1 MSKYGLQIRVKPSS
15 SSQSNRLSATR
26 PPRPPPSAF
35 LDDEDDDDVERDI
48 SRQASKN
55 KSNKDYEEL
64 HKKALEEDP
73 KAFDYDGVFDEMKQA
88 AVRKTTRDKEK
99 RPPRYIKALIDKS
112 KAREREQEIVYER
125 KLAKE
130 RSKDEHQFQD
140 KENFVTGAYKRKLA
154 ERAKW
159 VEEERLHELREQKED
174 ITKKGD
180 MTDFYFN
187 LSRNVA
193 FGAGEAEP
201 RNEVEEQQEE
211 RIQTSEEERIR
222 TSESSHPST
231 KIGSDSISAQPGE
244 DLRIPIA
251 ESSRDKVA
259 AGQVAVSSSQD
270 KAPAGTVTEQPKRD
284 HKRNEYAVAAAKDR
298 YFARKRA
305 KVVEEPL

>member
-15 SSQSNRLSATR
+15 SAQPKATR

-35 LDDEDDDDVERDI
+35 LDDEDDDVERDI

-73 KAFDYDGVFDEMKQA
+73 MAFEYDGVFDDMKQA
-88 AVRKTTRDKEK
+88 AVRKTTQDKQK
-99 RPPRYIKALIDKS
+99 REPKYIKAIMEKT

-140 KENFVTGAYKRKLA
+140 KEKFVTGAYKRKLA
-154 ERAKW
+154 EQAKW
-159 VEEERLHELREQKED
+159 VEEERLRELREHKED
-174 ITKKGD
+174 ITKTGD
-180 MTDFYFN
+180 MSEFYFN

-193 FGAGEAEP
+193 FGAGEAEL
-201 RNEVEEQQEE
+201 RREQE
-211 RIQTSEEERIR
+211 RIQTTSEEERIR

-231 KIGSDSISAQPGE
+231 KIGSDSVAAQPDEG
-244 DLRIPIA
+244 LRTPIA

-259 AGQVAVSSSQD
+259 SEQVAGTFLGSEESQGSGGFTLGLQFFLQ
-270 KAPAGTVTEQPKRD
+270 ASETMGCTA
-284 HKRNEYAVAAAKDR
+284 
-298 YFARKRA
+298 
-305 KVVEEPL
+305 